1 MGDTIYLQVCAG
13 LGNRLR
19 ATVSGLCAAK
29 DLGREI
35 IVSWPVEPQ
44 FGATWNDIFEPQPWI
59 VDTAMGNLRMC
70 LSPSDWETEK
80 GRSHIAI
87 KSYGQFYRSDE
98 WLQTLQSLKPR
109 EEYIATVRA
118 MFGESRPV
126 GVHIRRT
133 DNLKSILS
141 SPTTAFFDDMDAYPK
156 NTRFFLATD
165 DPAEYAAVAE
175 RYPGRIINGPGLSE
189 RHTVKGIK
197 EAFTQFLALS
207 QCSEIL
213 GSVASSFSEM
223 AAAYG
228 NILLKRVTITQ

>member
-29 DLGREI
+29 ANDQDI
-35 IVSWPVEPQ
+35 IISWPVESQ
-44 FGATWNDIFEPQPWI
+44 FGATWDDLFEPQPWI
-59 VDTAMGNLRMC
+59 VSSAMGNLRMC

-80 GRSHIAI
+80 HRPHIAI
-87 KSYGQFYRSDE
+87 KSYGQFYRSDD
-98 WLQTLQSLKPR
+98 WLPTLQSLKPR
-109 EEYIATVRA
+109 AEYTARVAA
-118 MFGESRPV
+118 MFGDSKPV
-126 GVHIRRT
+126 GVHIRRI

-141 SPTTAFFDDMDAYPK
+141 SPTTAFFDAMDAYPK

-165 DPAEYAAVAE
+165 DPKEYAAVAE

-189 RHTVKGIK
+189 RHSVKGIQ

-228 NILLKRVTITQ
+228 NILLKRVTQ

>member
-1 MGDTIYLQVCAG
+1 MGEAIYLQVCAG

-29 DLGREI
+29 DLGRQI
-35 IVSWPVEPQ
+35 IVSWPVEPA
-44 FGATWNDIFEPQPWI
+44 FRATWDDIFEPQPWI
-59 VDTAMGNLRMC
+59 VTSAMGDLRMC

-80 GRSHIAI
+80 QRPHIAI
-87 KSYGQFYRSDE
+87 KSYGQFYRSDD
-98 WLQTLQSLKPR
+98 WLPTLQSLKPR
-109 EEYIATVRA
+109 EEYIANVRA
-118 MFGESRPV
+118 ILGESRPV

-133 DNLKSILS
+133 DNLKSIML
-141 SPTTAFFDDMDAYPK
+141 SPTTAFFDAMDAYPK

-165 DPAEYAAVAE
+165 DPTEFAAVAE
-175 RYPGRIINGPGLSE
+175 RYPGRIINAPALSE
-189 RHTVKGIK
+189 RHTVKGVK

-228 NILLKRVTITQ
+228 GILLKRVTQ